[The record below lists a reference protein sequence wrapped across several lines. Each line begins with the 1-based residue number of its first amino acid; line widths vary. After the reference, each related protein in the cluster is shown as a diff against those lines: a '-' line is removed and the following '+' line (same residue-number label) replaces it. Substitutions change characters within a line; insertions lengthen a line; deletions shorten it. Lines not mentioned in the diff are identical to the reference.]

1 MESLNPP
8 GIAVAVVLGLL
19 LLVGNALSILAT
31 RMAVTGRLDRSSM
44 GGIRTSSTRF
54 SDESWTAAHRAALP
68 WVTVCN
74 GLGGVLGVVT
84 MWLGLTVTP
93 FLVTV
98 GVAVFATVVGAVAQL
113 IVGER
118 AAARAVRT
126 GQRDAARAVRTGQ
139 TVSENRPTNQI
150 TPQHPEN

>member
-74 GLGGVLGVVT
+74 GLGGALGVVT

-118 AAARAVRT
+118 AAARVVRA

-150 TPQHPEN
+150 TPQHPQN

>member
-74 GLGGVLGVVT
+74 GLGGTLGAVT

-98 GVAVFATVVGAVAQL
+98 GVAVLATVVGAVAQL

-118 AAARAVRT
+118 AAARVIV
-126 GQRDAARAVRTGQ
+126 GERDAARVVRTGQ
-139 TVSENRPTNQI
+139 TVSETGPTNQI
-150 TPQHPEN
+150 PPQHTQN